1 MLKQEF
7 YKICSTGNDYIIIDN
22 RKNIYNVQDQEEFI
36 RKISTR
42 KYSVGAAGVC
52 FIEISNK
59 ADYKVRFFSADGK
72 EKSIFLNGL
81 KAAVRFAN
89 EKEIAGNKQIVET
102 KAGVLKV
109 EVEDSIVSI
118 VCPSLNKLE
127 LSHGLEIP
135 HGFENKFL
143 ELSYVDMGSKYL
155 VVELENISKINVK
168 QFAKIISLAPRHQPD
183 GVNVVFY
190 EVIDNYNI
198 NVLTYDQVLSDF
210 INSSGNGVYA
220 AYLIANIKK
229 HVRLN
234 VLAHTEGGVLKIEQK
249 EEQTIIKGEARIS
262 FLGYLEP
269 KMLDFKFY
277 QDKK

>member
-22 RKNIYNVQDQEEFI
+22 RKNIYNVQDQEDFI
-36 RKISTR
+36 KKISNR
-42 KYSVGAAGVC
+42 KYSVGAEGVC
-52 FIEISNK
+52 FIELSNK

-72 EKSIFLNGL
+72 EKNIFLNGL
-81 KAAVRFAN
+81 KAAVRFSN
-89 EKEIAGNKQIVET
+89 EKEVAGNKQIVET

-155 VVELENISKINVK
+155 VVELDNISKINVK
-168 QFAKIISLAPRHQPD
+168 QFAKIVSLAPRHQPD

-198 NVLTYDQVLSDF
+198 NVLTYDKVLKNF
-210 INSSGNGVYA
+210 VNSSGNGVYA
-220 AYLIANIKK
+220 AYLIARTKK
-229 HVRLN
+229 YISSN
-234 VLAHTEGGVLKIEQK
+234 VLAHSLGGVLKVEEK
-249 EEQTIIKGEARIS
+249 EDQTILKGEARIS
-262 FLGYLEP
+262 FLGYFEP
-269 KMLDFKFY
+269 KMLDFKLE
-277 QDKK
+277 QE